1 MVHKQNFQRHIS
13 SVERFFV
20 DFMANGYFRVK
31 IELKRLKFTLDIGNR
46 NLYKSFCLYFQQRFV
61 LLNFTL

>member
-1 MVHKQNFQRHIS
+1 
-13 SVERFFV
+13 
-20 DFMANGYFRVK
+20 MANGYFRVK